1 MMLVDVKQIGNR
13 LGVSRGTV
21 FRLMREGM
29 PNKKLTPRT
38 LRFDED
44 EVLAWIENRQKKAV

>member
-1 MMLVDVKQIGNR
+1 MLVNVKQIGNR
-13 LGVSRGTV
+13 LGVSRGTI

-29 PNKKLTPRT
+29 PHKKLTPRT

-44 EVLAWIENRQKKAV
+44 EVLEWVEKIQKKAV

>member
-21 FRLMREGM
+21 FRLMKEGL
-29 PNKKLTPRT
+29 PHKKLTPRT

-44 EVLAWIENRQKKAV
+44 EVLEWVEKIQQKAV

>member
-1 MMLVDVKQIGNR
+1 MLVDIKQIGNM

-21 FRLMREGM
+21 FRLMKDGM
-29 PNKKLTPRT
+29 PHKKLTPRT

-44 EVLAWIENRQKKAV
+44 EVLVWVEKIQQKQAV

>member
-1 MMLVDVKQIGNR
+1 MLVSVKQIEKR

-29 PNKKLTPRT
+29 PHKKLTPRT

-44 EVLAWIENRQKKAV
+44 EVIAWIERRQQRAV